1 MLKRTLLL
9 MCCIVTCFTSIA
21 MADVAPEKVYDLS
34 IVDGKLGIW
43 FLTLPGEDHT
53 GESILIRTP
62 NGHTVLVDGGI
73 PEAGVLV
80 NEALDKLNVEKIDVM
95 IGTHM
100 HIDHIGGLA
109 SVLAQHEVGK
119 LYVSPLK
126 DYQTNAVA
134 SFKAAAAAQKL
145 PLTVA
150 VEGDQFALDGVSF
163 TFLSPVDK
171 YADMTQKQM
180 TERVLND
187 SSLVFMM
194 AYGDIRILF
203 CGDMTRMVETDLV
216 ESYGDKLKADLI
228 KVGHH
233 GSVDASS
240 REFVETVAA
249 KNSVMC
255 IYAFN
260 DFSIYDRYKKVGNRP
275 YVTSIDGCVLYVT
288 DGEQETFYTEKERKG
303 ALK

>member
-1 MLKRTLLL
+1 
-9 MCCIVTCFTSIA
+9 
-21 MADVAPEKVYDLS
+21 
-34 IVDGKLGIW
+34 
-43 FLTLPGEDHT
+43 
-53 GESILIRTP
+53 
-62 NGHTVLVDGGI
+62 
-73 PEAGVLV
+73 
-80 NEALDKLNVEKIDVM
+80 
-95 IGTHM
+95 M
-100 HIDHIGGLA
+100 HIDHIGGLT
-109 SVLAQHEVGK
+109 SVIAQHEVGT
-119 LYVSPLK
+119 LYVSPLT

-134 SFKAAAAAQKL
+134 NFKTAAAAKQL

-150 VEGDQFALDGVSF
+150 VEGDQFSLDGVSF
-163 TFLSPVDK
+163 AFLSPVDK
-171 YADMTQKQM
+171 YDSMTQKQM

-194 AYGDIRILF
+194 TYGEIKVLF

-216 ESYGDKLKADLI
+216 EQYGDKLKANLI
-228 KVGHH
+228 KIGHH

-249 KNSVMC
+249 SNGVMC

-288 DGEQETFYTEKERKG
+288 DGEQESFYTEKERKG
-303 ALK
+303 AIK

>member
-1 MLKRTLLL
+1 MKRTLAFV
-9 MCCIVTCFTSIA
+9 CFIVMLFMSAAI
-21 MADVAPEKVYDLS
+21 ADVAPEKVFDLS
-34 IVDGKLGIW
+34 VVDGKLGIW
-43 FLTLPGEDHT
+43 FLSLTGEDHT

-62 NGHTVLVDGGI
+62 NGCTVLVDGGI
-73 PEAGVLV
+73 PEVGMQV
-80 NEALDKLNVEKIDVM
+80 NEVLDRLNIEKIDVM
-95 IGTHM
+95 LGTHM

-109 SVLAQHEVGK
+109 SVIAQHEVGI

-134 SFKAAAAAQKL
+134 SFKSAASAKQL

-150 VEGDQFALDGVSF
+150 VAGDQFTLDGVSF
-163 TFLSPVDK
+163 TFLSPVDQ
-171 YADMTQKQM
+171 YADMMQKQM
-180 TERVLND
+180 TGRVLND

-194 AYGDIRILF
+194 TYGEIKVLF
-203 CGDMTRMVETDLV
+203 CGDMTRMAEWDLI
-216 ESYGDKLKADLI
+216 ERYGDELKADLI
-228 KVGHH
+228 KIGHH

-240 REFVETVAA
+240 REFVQTVAA
-249 KNSVMC
+249 QNSVMC

-288 DGEQETFYTEKERKG
+288 DGEQESFYTEKERKG